1 MQPPNEWPERG
12 EIEFKEV
19 TSKYHRYGVSVLK
32 NVSFHILPKE
42 KIAIV
47 GRSGFCFTYYR
58 LGQNYF
64 IDVSFED
71 N

>member
-1 MQPPNEWPERG
+1 MQPPSEWPERG

-42 KIAIV
+42 QIAIV
-47 GRSGFCFTYYR
+47 GRSGFLYP
-58 LGQNYF
+58 
-64 IDVSFED
+64 
-71 N
+71 